1 MRLLLFRSLWTN
13 GYNLDAALADCRDGL
28 YDGIEGPVPCEPN
41 ARREFRTKVRDAGV
55 PFVAE
60 ITTGGS
66 YLPDPALKPEA
77 HLDDF
82 LRKAQASLEC
92 APLFLT
98 SLAGSDAWPMAKNVD
113 FLGRAIQAADD
124 LGAAVTFE
132 THRGRALC
140 NPWITRD
147 LLFQLESL
155 RLTCDFSHW
164 CCACERFVL
173 DSEPELLA
181 MCAKRA
187 DHIHARVG
195 YEQGP
200 QVPHPAAPENQP
212 ALEAHERWWNAIWS
226 APERANRGFTTVTP
240 EFGPDGYLHSIPFT
254 QTPVASLDEVNSWMA
269 HRLRECFSGHP
280 LAAAA

>member
-1 MRLLLFRSLWTN
+1 MRLLLLRSLWTN
-13 GYNLDAALADCRDGL
+13 GYNIDAALADCHDGL
-28 YDGIEGPVPCEPN
+28 YDGLEGPVPSELN
-41 ARREFRTKVRDAGV
+41 ARREFRAKVRDAGV

-60 ITTGGS
+60 ITTGGG
-66 YLPDPALKPEA
+66 YLPDPELKP
-77 HLDDF
+77 DF
-82 LRKAQASLEC
+82 LRKAQAALEC

-98 SLAGSDAWPMAKNVD
+98 ALAGSDAWPTSKNVD

-124 LGAAVTFE
+124 LGTPVTFE

-140 NPWITRD
+140 SPWAARD

-181 MCAKRA
+181 LCAQRA

-200 QVPHPAAPENQP
+200 QVPQ
-212 ALEAHERWWNAIWS
+212 AHERWWNTIWS

-240 EFGPDGYLHSIPFT
+240 EFGPDGYLHAIPFT
-254 QTPVASLDEVNSWMA
+254 QTPVASLDEVNHWMA
-269 HRLRECFSGHP
+269 QRLRQRFSGHP